1 MSWRG
6 TLLLSGNW
14 MHGLCVFFCQLASR
28 YFELSIDKCF
38 WSFVLVPRTCV
49 ACSASQVDFMF
60 VQVSSH
66 LHIPV
71 VVVLLALLSSV
82 CSHLASHLGWRQHW
96 CMMWVDCRCRWLL
109 HSFMCPSVGLHLVTL
124 TFAVTIAFRH
134 SCWLHAHVS
143 QAVHHKL
150 TSCLCR

>member
-1 MSWRG
+1 
-6 TLLLSGNW
+6 

-71 VVVLLALLSSV
+71 VVVRLVLLSSV
-82 CSHLASHLGWRQHW
+82 CSHLASHLADVSIGS
-96 CMMWVDCRCRWLL
+96 CCASNVGVDGCCILL
-109 HSFMCPSVGLHLVTL
+109 CVLLLAYISLL
-124 TFAVTIAFRH
+124 
-134 SCWLHAHVS
+134 
-143 QAVHHKL
+143 
-150 TSCLCR
+150 